1 MAPPAI
7 DINCMTLFELSL
19 HPTSGISFAF
29 ALDVDALPS
38 ISVAGKPAQ
47 NFAAGAADSCVLQGR
62 HRCCALG
69 SCWPIRQAVQ
79 QACPWQGQHSICPAI
94 THLSSLQLAASAP
107 AGSHL
112 VFTTCS
118 PMQGTTIQTC
128 LAESGLGCP
137 AATAEVVYTSRD
149 CALLMSS

>member
-62 HRCCALG
+62 HL
-69 SCWPIRQAVQ
+69 
-79 QACPWQGQHSICPAI
+79 PW
-94 THLSSLQLAASAP
+94 AP
-107 AGSHL
+107 AGLLGRLFSRL
-112 VFTTCS
+112 APGKAS
-118 PMQGTTIQTC
+118 IQFV
-128 LAESGLGCP
+128 P
-137 AATAEVVYTSRD
+137 P
-149 CALLMSS
+149 